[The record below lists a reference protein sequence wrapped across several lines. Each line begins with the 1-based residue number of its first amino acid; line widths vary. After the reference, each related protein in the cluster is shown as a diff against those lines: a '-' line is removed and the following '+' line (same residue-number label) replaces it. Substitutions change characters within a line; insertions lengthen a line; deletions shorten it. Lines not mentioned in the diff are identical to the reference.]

1 MPTAIAGLLSSRG
14 GRPRRRRMS
23 IVVTMRPR
31 RLSTPAISGGASGTR
46 VRRSGMNTSCTREI
60 GRRNSWPPIITVT
73 YSIRCSTGVSSLLMS
88 FSRRLDEFDG
98 GFLQRRDQALAVE
111 LGDEIVEAGL
121 AAALDR
127 RGRRQRGQ
135 RDDRHMRGAPV
146 RTDRLGKLEA
156 VHTRHLDVGHD
167 RIEPRALLD

>member
-60 GRRNSWPPIITVT
+60 GRPNRWPPIITVT
-73 YSIRCSTGVSSLLMS
+73 YSISCSTGALSLLMS

-98 GFLQRRDQALAVE
+98 GFLQRRNQTLTVE
-111 LGDEIVEAGL
+111 LGHKVVEAGL
-121 AAALDR
+121 AATLDR
-127 RGRRQRGQ
+127 RGRGERGE
-135 RDDRHMRGAPV
+135 RDDRHMRAARV
-146 RTDRLGKLEA
+146 RTDRL
-156 VHTRHLDVGHD
+156 
-167 RIEPRALLD
+167 